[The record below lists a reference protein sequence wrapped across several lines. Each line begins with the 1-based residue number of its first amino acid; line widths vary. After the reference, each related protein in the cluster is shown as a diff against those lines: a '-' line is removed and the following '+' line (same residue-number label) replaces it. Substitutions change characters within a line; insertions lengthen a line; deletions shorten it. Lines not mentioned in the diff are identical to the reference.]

1 MKTRVTLLELSNILT
16 EKGFADIFD
25 GDIEDCL
32 NFETM
37 TGDWADVEGNEI
49 IDFDIIELSPETDH
63 LNTIVEV
70 DLGGIK

>member
-1 MKTRVTLLELSNILT
+1 MKEKMTLLELSNILT

-37 TGDWADVEGNEI
+37 TGSWADVEGNEI
-49 IDFDIIELSPETDH
+49 IEFDIIELSPESDH
-63 LNTIVEV
+63 LNTVVE
-70 DLGGIK
+70 LEEL